1 MTPEQA
7 LARIDALE
15 RFGIDLGLDRVRA
28 CLDRLGRP
36 QERFP
41 AVHVAG
47 TNGKGSVCAF
57 VASVLQRAGYRV
69 GLYTSPPLERF
80 GERIRVDGCDL
91 PDEAVPELLQRV
103 ERTGVGLTQF
113 EVITAM
119 AFLHFA
125 RQEVDLAVVEVGLGG
140 RLDATNVVRPQVSVV
155 TNVGLDH
162 VEHLGPTILDI
173 AREKAGVARAGVPL
187 VTGAEGEAL
196 ACVEEEARRRGAAVR
211 VLGRD
216 FRTEGRAGR
225 FRYVGPGWH
234 MDRLRPAL
242 RGPHQAAN
250 LALALAALECLRERG
265 WQIPDDAVRRGVGTA
280 RWPGRLEVVGQ
291 GPRVVLDG
299 AHNPH
304 ASRALARALQEEFRW
319 DRLWLV
325 LGVLGDKDAL
335 GIVSDLVPLAHRVL
349 VTRSASGRALPPHR
363 LAHAAREAAGAEAE
377 GAESVPLALERALD
391 RAGAGDLVC
400 VTGSLTVVA
409 EARAWL
415 RRAGWLR

>member
-7 LARIDALE
+7 LARIEALE
-15 RFGIDLGLDRVRA
+15 RFGIDLGLDRVLA
-28 CLDRLGRP
+28 CLERLGRP

-57 VASVLQRAGYRV
+57 VASALQRAGYRV

-91 PDEAVPELLQRV
+91 PDDAVPELLEAV
-103 ERTGVGLTQF
+103 ERTGVELTQF

-125 RQEVDLAVVEVGLGG
+125 RQGVDAAVVEVGLGG
-140 RLDATNVVRPQVSVV
+140 RLDATNVVRAEVSVV

-162 VEHLGPTILDI
+162 VAYLGPGLADI
-173 AREKAGVARAGVPL
+173 AREKAGIARAGTPL

-196 ACVEEEARRRGAAVR
+196 ACIETEARRRGAPVR

-216 FRTEGRAGR
+216 FGVEGGGGC
-225 FRYVGPGWH
+225 FRYEGPRWSLQE
-234 MDRLRPAL
+234 LRPAL
-242 RGPHQAAN
+242 RGSHQGAN
-250 LALALAALECLRERG
+250 LALAVAALECLDARG
-265 WQIPDDAVRRGVGTA
+265 WRIPEGAVRSGVASA
-280 RWPGRLEVVGQ
+280 RWPGRLEVVGE

-335 GIVSDLVPLAHRVL
+335 GIVSDLAPLADRIL
-349 VTRSASGRALPPHR
+349 VTRSASSRALPPAR
-363 LAHAAREAAGAEAE
+363 LARAAREAAGAEAR
-377 GAESVPLALERALD
+377 GVASVPLALEQALEG
-391 RAGAGDLVC
+391 AGAGDLVC

>member
-15 RFGIDLGLDRVRA
+15 RFGIDLGLERVLA
-28 CLDRLGRP
+28 SLDRLGRP

-57 VASVLQRAGYRV
+57 AASVLQEAGYRV

-91 PDEAVPELLQRV
+91 PDDAVPELLEAV
-103 ERTGVGLTQF
+103 ERTGVELTQF

-125 RQEVDLAVVEVGLGG
+125 RQGVDLAVVEVGLGG
-140 RLDATNVVRPQVSVV
+140 RLDATNVVRSEVSVV

-162 VEHLGPTILDI
+162 VEHLGPALSDI
-173 AREKAGVARAGVPL
+173 AREKAGIARPGIPL

-196 ACVEEEARRRGAAVR
+196 ASVRAEARRRGAPVR
-211 VLGRD
+211 VLGAD
-216 FRTEGRAGR
+216 FRVDRRGRGYRYRGPRWEVEGLE
-225 FRYVGPGWH
+225 PG
-234 MDRLRPAL
+234 L
-242 RGPHQAAN
+242 RGAHQSAN
-250 LALALAALECLRERG
+250 LALALAALECLDERG
-265 WQIPDDAVRRGVGTA
+265 WRVPEDAVRSGVARA
-280 RWPGRLEVVGQ
+280 RWPGRLELVGE

-304 ASRALARALQEEFRW
+304 ASRALARALREEFRW

-335 GIVSDLVPLAHRVL
+335 GIASDLVPLADRIL
-349 VTRSASGRALPPHR
+349 VTQSSSSRALPPEH
-363 LAHAAREAAGAEAE
+363 LAAAAREAAGAEAE
-377 GAESVPLALERALD
+377 GVEFVPLALERALKG
-391 RAGAGDLVC
+391 AGAGDLVC